1 MTDITTVTPSTKP
14 ESKFKQFWRSFD
26 IRGTIAL
33 VLLAAIVGLAFLRDL
48 HGVAPADDVTKMIII
63 ALVTNFTNI
72 VGWYFGSS
80 KSSQD
85 KDTTISSIA
94 AGQTPAITSET
105 KQSTAEVPKV
115 GT

>member
-85 KDTTISSIA
+85 KDTTIRYYGA
-94 AGQTPAITSET
+94 NATRRGQP
-105 KQSTAEVPKV
+105 
-115 GT
+115 